1 MPKNTKGGNK
11 AKSQKNSS
19 GPKKNRE
26 IEVPETSDNSH
37 VAVITKVLGDSRY
50 TTDILSS
57 TGVQKSG
64 IISSLSSTV
73 KKKQGSGIILK
84 PGNYVLVTI
93 PETDQGKKGHI
104 IFLYRDSEISF
115 LIENGYM
122 PSENKGSVLQ
132 DIEFSDSCTTV
143 NQDIK
148 TTGITREKRAN
159 INQNEIDDVM
169 NSFSSVKI
177 DNEIIDYDAI

>member
-26 IEVPETSDNSH
+26 IAVPETSDDSH

-64 IISSLSSTV
+64 VIAHLSSTV

-84 PGNYVLVTI
+84 PGNYVLVSI
-93 PETDQGKKGHI
+93 RETDQGKKGDI

-115 LIENGYM
+115 LIEDGHM
-122 PSENKGSVLQ
+122 PAENKGSITEG
-132 DIEFSDSCTTV
+132 IEFSEAGGSSTV
-143 NQDIK
+143 QDLRLI
-148 TTGITREKRAN
+148 RDNSN
-159 INQNEIDDVM
+159 INKNTTLFNGNINSVDNPVLENET
-169 NSFSSVKI
+169 
-177 DNEIIDYDAI
+177 IDYDAI

>member
-26 IEVPETSDNSH
+26 IAVPETSDDSH

-50 TTDILSS
+50 ITDILSS

-64 IISSLSSTV
+64 IIAHLSSTV

-84 PGNYVLVTI
+84 PGNYVLVSI
-93 PETDQGKKGHI
+93 REMDQGRKGDI

-115 LIENGYM
+115 LIENGHM
-122 PSENKGSVLQ
+122 PAENRGSVLQ
-132 DIEFSDSCTTV
+132 DIEFSDSCSMVTQDIKATTV
-143 NQDIK
+143 N
-148 TTGITREKRAN
+148 RERRPIDSQIE
-159 INQNEIDDVM
+159 INDVI
-169 NSFSSVKI
+169 NSFSNVNI
-177 DNEIIDYDAI
+177 NNETIDYDAI